1 MNLLEIQE
9 DLKDQTM
16 QVVMGYANGT
26 NPDVPPYLALAELN
40 RRKRMEQ
47 SAKTGAPPDGTV
59 KDKLE
64 KELTGQ
70 AADLMQ
76 AGAAKQA
83 QSNQQLQQ
91 GLMAQPQPVPE
102 GTPQPPP
109 PEEEMPEMPQ
119 QMAQM
124 AGGGLTSLPTN
135 DMFKFAGGGGVVA
148 FAEGDVV
155 VDQAEQAARDARN
168 NLRQYSLRQQQQDP
182 QGFAAAQQAAEAA
195 DVALNAARRAAFS
208 TESGPA
214 GALGK
219 TMGIPVRDA
228 KQQAAARIQPTFSP
242 DDQSAAETARL
253 ARQNSGPPMGIASV
267 APPALPP
274 MPAPAG
280 GGIPAS
286 MKMPGAPTFTA
297 PDKDAYKNELAAF
310 KAANPGAAGSE
321 FQKLLDK
328 IAKQDEDDRAKFITQ
343 EKGRTRADFWK
354 SLIDAGEATRGQKG
368 IGALLGGFGKSA
380 GASEAAA
387 AERENAQTKMR
398 RDQEMGMAKM
408 RAELEAARR
417 AEARGD
423 FEAAFKHKQDA
434 EKIGMDLQQKQF
446 SNEMDIAKLREQA
459 RGNSIQASTANRAPQ
474 VIQVAQEIIRQ
485 NPGMSFNEASD
496 RAAALVA
503 GGQYQSAAQRDKAAT
518 SKALNEKTQFL
529 DQMMMNVDPSSS
541 EYKKYKTQRDLVIQ
555 QFLQDQAMLAGK
567 NAPATAIKGT
577 VERVG

>member
-1 MNLLEIQE
+1 
-9 DLKDQTM
+9 
-16 QVVMGYANGT
+16 
-26 NPDVPPYLALAELN
+26 
-40 RRKRMEQ
+40 
-47 SAKTGAPPDGTV
+47 
-59 KDKLE
+59 
-64 KELTGQ
+64 
-70 AADLMQ
+70 
-76 AGAAKQA
+76 
-83 QSNQQLQQ
+83 
-91 GLMAQPQPVPE
+91 
-102 GTPQPPP
+102 
-109 PEEEMPEMPQ
+109 
-119 QMAQM
+119 
-124 AGGGLTSLPTN
+124 
-135 DMFKFAGGGGVVA
+135 
-148 FAEGDVV
+148 
-155 VDQAEQAARDARN
+155 
-168 NLRQYSLRQQQQDP
+168 LRQQQQDP
-182 QGFAAAQQAAEAA
+182 EGFVAAQQAAAAA
-195 DVALNAARRAAFS
+195 DAALNDARRAAFS

-253 ARQNSGPPMGIASV
+253 ARQNAGPPMGIASV
-267 APPALPP
+267 APPPMPP

-286 MKMPGAPTFTA
+286 IKMPGAPSFEA
-297 PDKDAYKNELAAF
+297 PDKEAYSKELAAF
-310 KAANPGAAGSE
+310 KQANPGVAGSE

-328 IAKQDEDDRAKFITQ
+328 IAKQDEDDRARFITQ

-446 SNEMDIAKLREQA
+446 SNEMDIAKLKEQA
-459 RGNSIQASTANRAPQ
+459 RGNSIQAATANRAPQ
-474 VIQVAQEIIRQ
+474 VIQVAQEIMRQ
-485 NPGMSFNEASD
+485 NQGMSFNEASD

-529 DQMMMNVDPSSS
+529 DQMMMNTDPSSAD
-541 EYKKYKTQRDLVIQ
+541 YKKYKTQRDLVIQ

-567 NAPATAIKGT
+567 TAPTTQIPGT
-577 VERVG
+577 VERIRG